1 MYSNHSGGTKM
12 NEILSSSSLLS
23 YFLIFFAKIFEVSI
37 STLRIMFVSKGEK
50 VKASFI
56 AFFEIL
62 IWIIVVSSVLQGLSD
77 DPIKAVIYSAAFT
90 IGNYI
95 GITLEGKMAIGLTSI
110 QVITKEGTG
119 NETALLLRE
128 HNFGV
133 TIIKGEG
140 RECTREILLI
150 HLKRKRTQ
158 EAVDLINSQLDKAV
172 IIINEVKTI
181 RGGYLKKSYPS

>member
-1 MYSNHSGGTKM
+1 M

-37 STLRIMFVSKGEK
+37 STIRIMFVSRGDKM
-50 VKASFI
+50 KASFI

-62 IWIIVVSSVLQGLSD
+62 LWIVVVSSVLKGLSE
-77 DPIKAVIYSAAFT
+77 DPIKAIIYSAAFT

-95 GITLEGKMAIGLTSI
+95 GITLEEKMAVGLTTI
-110 QVITKEGTG
+110 QAITKEGEG
-119 NETALLLRE
+119 REAAQLLRDN
-128 HNFGV
+128 NFGV
-133 TIIKGEG
+133 TVIKGEG

-158 EAVDLINSQLDKAV
+158 EAVDLLNSQLDNAV
-172 IIINEVKTI
+172 ISINAVKII
-181 RGGYLKKSYPS
+181 RGGYIRK

>member
-1 MYSNHSGGTKM
+1 M

-37 STLRIMFVSKGEK
+37 STIRIMFVSKGDK
-50 VKASFI
+50 LKASFI
-56 AFFEIL
+56 AFFEIFL
-62 IWIIVVSSVLQGLSD
+62 WIIVVSSVLQGLSE

-90 IGNYI
+90 IGNYL
-95 GITLEGKMAIGLTSI
+95 GITIEGKMAIGVTSI

-119 NETALLLRE
+119 CETAQLLRD
-128 HNFGV
+128 NDFGV

-140 RECTREILLI
+140 RECTQEILLI

-181 RGGYLKKSYPS
+181 RGGYLRKSLHS